1 VAIAKALNPYGDVRG
16 ERLSGIPRAKGRA
29 ASREPDLA
37 NDDGDDDD
45 NGGGGGL
52 RIGIVNPEAVVIE
65 DEDGSGGVT
74 LLFGAEEEP
83 LEPAF
88 GSNLVEFL
96 DDKLLASISDDLVSD
111 FKTDLLSRSDWER
124 TYKKGLDLLGLKIED
139 RSTPWPG
146 ACGVFHPILAEAA
159 VRFQSQAT
167 METFPAG
174 GPVRTKIIGN
184 ITVEKEQQARRVS
197 HDLNYFLLDRMSEF
211 RAEHERLLFSLPLA
225 GAAFKKVYYDPSLGR
240 PVSMYIPAEDFVV
253 PYGASDLISC
263 PRYTH
268 IMRKYPNE
276 VRKLQVVGFYAD
288 VELPEPTT
296 TVREIQQAK
305 DDLSGEDMVQND
317 DRHTL
322 LEINV
327 ELDLEGFEDCDEDG
341 EPTGVALPYVV
352 TIDEQSGTVLSLYR
366 NWKEEDPLKL
376 KRIHY
381 VQYSYVPGFGFYAF
395 GLIHLVGGI
404 AKSATSILRQLVD
417 AGTLANLPAGLKA
430 RGLRIKG
437 DSTPLM
443 PGEFR
448 DVDVPSGAI
457 KDAIT
462 FLPYKEPS
470 QVLAALLGTMVEEGR
485 RFASIADLQIGDAN
499 QQAPVGTTL
508 ALMERAMKVMS
519 AVQARLHASLK
530 QELDL
535 LVDII
540 KTNMGSD
547 YDYDT
552 DPGTTR
558 TKDYDGR
565 VDVIPVTDPNAA
577 SLSQRVVQYQA
588 ALQLAAG
595 APQMYDLPE
604 LHRQMLGVLGI
615 SGVDKIIPRTDQMKP
630 LDPVTENMAILNGK
644 PVKAFVYQDHKA
656 HIQVHQTAM
665 QDPKIKAI
673 VGQSPLAG
681 AIMAAASA
689 HMNEHVAFQ
698 YRREIEL
705 QLGVTLPAAEEHL
718 PEDIEVDIS
727 RLSALAAVKLLQKD
741 QAEAQQM
748 AQQQQAQDPLAQA
761 QQAEL
766 QIARD
771 ELMLKNKM
779 ADADVR
785 LRTAQLAV
793 EQERIASQ
801 ERTAHAA
808 LVHKARAQ
816 DEENAMAREAA
827 QVKRTLDGVA
837 AAAAIGQKQ
846 SVQDLAQAKHQ
857 LAGVTAA
864 ASVGEMQSA
873 QEAGEAARKLQA
885 AEIMLKLATQG
896 GQAQASSSV
905 PPPEPGGIA

>member
-29 ASREPDLA
+29 AASEPDLA
-37 NDDGDDDD
+37 DEGDDGEA
-45 NGGGGGL
+45 GL
-52 RIGIVNPEAVVIE
+52 RIGILNPEAVVIE

-74 LLFGAEEEP
+74 LLFGAEGET
-83 LEPAF
+83 PAPVF
-88 GSNLVEFL
+88 DSNLAEYL
-96 DDKLLASISDDLVSD
+96 DDKLLASISDELVAD

-174 GPVRTKIIGN
+174 GPVRTKIIGS
-184 ITVEKEQQARRVS
+184 ITVEKEQQARRVA

-288 VELPEPTT
+288 VDLPEPTM

-327 ELDLEGFEDCDEDG
+327 ELDLEGFEDLDEDG

-366 NWKEEDPLKL
+366 NWREEDPLKL

-457 KDAIT
+457 KD
-462 FLPYKEPS
+462 L
-470 QVLAALLGTMVEEGR
+470 
-485 RFASIADLQIGDAN
+485 
-499 QQAPVGTTL
+499 
-508 ALMERAMKVMS
+508 
-519 AVQARLHASLK
+519 SL
-530 QELDL
+530 
-535 LVDII
+535 I
-540 KTNMGSD
+540 
-547 YDYDT
+547 
-552 DPGTTR
+552 
-558 TKDYDGR
+558 
-565 VDVIPVTDPNAA
+565 
-577 SLSQRVVQYQA
+577 
-588 ALQLAAG
+588 
-595 APQMYDLPE
+595 
-604 LHRQMLGVLGI
+604 
-615 SGVDKIIPRTDQMKP
+615 
-630 LDPVTENMAILNGK
+630 
-644 PVKAFVYQDHKA
+644 
-656 HIQVHQTAM
+656 HI
-665 QDPKIKAI
+665 
-673 VGQSPLAG
+673 
-681 AIMAAASA
+681 
-689 HMNEHVAFQ
+689 
-698 YRREIEL
+698 
-705 QLGVTLPAAEEHL
+705 
-718 PEDIEVDIS
+718 
-727 RLSALAAVKLLQKD
+727 
-741 QAEAQQM
+741 
-748 AQQQQAQDPLAQA
+748 
-761 QQAEL
+761 
-766 QIARD
+766 
-771 ELMLKNKM
+771 
-779 ADADVR
+779 
-785 LRTAQLAV
+785 
-793 EQERIASQ
+793 
-801 ERTAHAA
+801 
-808 LVHKARAQ
+808 
-816 DEENAMAREAA
+816 
-827 QVKRTLDGVA
+827 
-837 AAAAIGQKQ
+837 
-846 SVQDLAQAKHQ
+846 
-857 LAGVTAA
+857 
-864 ASVGEMQSA
+864 
-873 QEAGEAARKLQA
+873 
-885 AEIMLKLATQG
+885 
-896 GQAQASSSV
+896 
-905 PPPEPGGIA
+905 

>member
-29 ASREPDLA
+29 AASEPDLA
-37 NDDGDDDD
+37 DEDDDGKA
-45 NGGGGGL
+45 GL
-52 RIGIVNPEAVVIE
+52 RIGILNPEAVVIE

-74 LLFGAEEEP
+74 LLFGAEEET
-83 LEPAF
+83 PAPVF
-88 GSNLVEFL
+88 DSNLAEYL
-96 DDKLLASISDDLVSD
+96 DDKLLASISDELVAD

-174 GPVRTKIIGN
+174 GPVRTKIIGS

-288 VELPEPTT
+288 VDLPEPTM

-366 NWKEEDPLKL
+366 NWREEDPLKL

-381 VQYSYVPGFGFYAF
+381 VQYSYIPGFGFYAF

-540 KTNMGSD
+540 KTNMGTD

-558 TKDYDGR
+558 EKDYDGR

-588 ALQLAAG
+588 ALQLAQG

-665 QDPKIKAI
+665 QDPKIQAI
-673 VGQSPLAG
+673 VGQSPLAS

-705 QLGVTLPAAEEHL
+705 QLGVTLPAEGEQL
-718 PEDIEVDIS
+718 PEDVEVDVS

-748 AQQQQAQDPLAQA
+748 AQQQQAQDPIAQA

-766 QIARD
+766 QIKRD
-771 ELMLKNKM
+771 ELMLKNKT
-779 ADADVR
+779 ADADVQ
-785 LRTAQLAV
+785 LRMQQLAV

-801 ERTAHAA
+801 ERTARAA
-808 LVHKARAQ
+808 LMFKAQAQ
-816 DEENAMAREAA
+816 DEENTMAREAA
-827 QVKRTLDGVA
+827 QVKRTLDSVA
-837 AAAAIGQKQ
+837 AAASLGEKQ
-846 SVQDLAQAKHQ
+846 SAQDLAQATQ
-857 LAGVTAA
+857 TQSQVAA
-864 ASVGEMQSA
+864 MASLGEKQSA
-873 QEAGEAARKLQA
+873 QDAGDADRKLQA
-885 AEIMLKLATQG
+885 AEMLLKMAMQG
-896 GQAQASSSV
+896 DQTPASQAAPSL
-905 PPPEPGGIA
+905 PPTEGAV